1 MNTPDLQFLSKKP
14 IVLGSRGSELALAQ
28 VNLVFD
34 ALIPKVADLLIEVKR
49 ITTTGDKRQDLRVGH
64 VDAAGLKGLFTKEIQ
79 DALFSKEIDAAVHS
93 AKDIPG
99 QVPEGLSIC
108 AVLERADTSDVLI
121 TKAPCAFAELP
132 PGSKIATSSV
142 RRRHQLLWMRP
153 DLMVEE
159 MRGNVPTRLNKLRES
174 DSLQGIVLA
183 RAGLDRL
190 GVSLEG
196 LHVQRLDT
204 LPAIGQGAVALEIR
218 SDDQK
223 TRSILEQINHRP
235 TFIRLAAERELL
247 RLLNGDCRLPV
258 GAQTELDGDRLRMK
272 AAIFTE
278 PGVAPKIGE
287 AEGDAN
293 APEALAVKVY
303 EQIV

>member
-1 MNTPDLQFLSKKP
+1 M
-14 IVLGSRGSELALAQ
+14 VLGTRGSELALAQ
-28 VNLVFD
+28 VELVFKS
-34 ALIPKVADLLIEVKR
+34 LIPSVADLLVEVKR
-49 ITTTGDKRQDLRVGH
+49 ITTTGDRRQDLRVGH

-79 DALFSKEIDAAVHS
+79 DALLSGEIDAAVHS

-108 AVLERADTSDVLI
+108 SVLERADTADVLI
-121 TKAPCAFAELP
+121 TKKQGAFAELS
-132 PGSKIATSSV
+132 PGTRIATSSV

-153 DLMVEE
+153 DLVIEE

-174 DSLQGIVLA
+174 ETLEGIVLA

-190 GVSLEG
+190 EIPLEG
-196 LHVQRLDT
+196 FHVERLNT

-218 SDDQK
+218 SSDGV

-258 GAQTELDGDRLRMK
+258 GAETELSGERLRMK
-272 AAIFTE
+272 AVVFSE
-278 PGVAPKIGE
+278 DGVSPKVGE

-293 APEALAVKVY
+293 APEELAAKIFK
-303 EQIV
+303 QIC